1 MKNNLNIKMQYKQVF
16 VSVMILMCIMII
28 SGCKK
33 YLNVAPDNL
42 PRVENAF
49 ALRSEAEKYLFTC
62 YSYIP
67 DEGST
72 ASNPAFLG
80 SDEMVA
86 PLVSRSNSLAANLPR
101 GNQNVVDPY
110 FNNWDG
116 KNGGVPLFQAIR
128 DCNIFIK
135 NMQDMSKVPDINL
148 DERNRWIAEGQFL
161 KAYYHFILMRA
172 YGPIPIMEVSPEIDQ
187 PIETMKL
194 SRMPID
200 SVTNFIVNYI
210 DLAVPNLPIAIA
222 NTVNE
227 LGRITRP
234 AALMLKAKVLILA
247 ASPLFNGNSDYTS
260 FKDKKGQQ
268 LIRADYDASKWE
280 KAVQACKEAILIS
293 ETAGIKLHKFNSEL
307 FKLSDTTTYQMGLR
321 NAISQKW
328 QNSELIWGNSNS
340 NTNYT
345 QAVTVGHFDGR
356 YGSSN
361 GAIADVGAT
370 MKLADL
376 FYTANG
382 IPIAEDK
389 TLQFGDK
396 GELRTGV
403 NKERFNNLLNYQSS
417 RWNFD
422 RENRFYATLAFDGSI
437 WYQEGSLTRTDE
449 NTFNIQSR
457 LGGPSSGTPLPPS
470 GFFCKKLINWKFMWS
485 ADNGISYER
494 YPWPNMRLADLYLL
508 YAEALN
514 ELSGPSDEVYT
525 YLNRIRSRSGL
536 KSIEESW
543 SNYSNN
549 PTKYQNKEGLRQI
562 IRQERGIELA
572 LEGSRFWDVRRWK
585 TASLETNGNVQGWDI
600 SQSSPSLYYRVLTFY
615 SQRFVAPR
623 DYLWPI
629 AEDNLLV
636 NENLVQNPGW

>member
-1 MKNNLNIKMQYKQVF
+1 MKNNSNIKKQHKRVF
-16 VSVMILMCIMII
+16 VSVMILMSVMII
-28 SGCKK
+28 SGCTK

-101 GNQNVVDPY
+101 GNQNVVNPY

-116 KNGGVPLFQAIR
+116 KNGGVALFQAIR

-172 YGPIPIMEVSPEIDQ
+172 YGPIPIMEVSPEIDE
-187 PIETMKL
+187 PIENMKL
-194 SRMPID
+194 KRMPVD
-200 SVTNFIVNYI
+200 SVTTFIVKNI
-210 DLAVPNLPIAIA
+210 DLAVPSLPIAIA

-234 AALMLKAKVLILA
+234 AALMLKAKVLMLA
-247 ASPLFNGNSDYTS
+247 ASPLFNGNSDYAN
-260 FKDKKGQQ
+260 FKDKEGNQ
-268 LIRADYDASKWE
+268 LINTDYDVSKWE
-280 KAVQACKEAILIS
+280 KAVKACKEAILIC
-293 ETAGIKLHKFNSEL
+293 ETTGIKLHKFSSEL
-307 FKLSDTTTYQMGLR
+307 FKLSDTTIYQMSLR
-321 NAISQKW
+321 NAVSQKW

-340 NTNYT
+340 STNYT
-345 QAVTVGHFDGR
+345 QGVTVGHFDGR
-356 YGSSN
+356 YGNSN

-376 FYTANG
+376 FYTNHG
-382 IPIAEDK
+382 VPVAEDK

-396 GELRTGV
+396 GELRTGI
-403 NKERFNNLLNYQSS
+403 NTERFNNLVNYQSS

-422 RENRFYATLAFDGSI
+422 RENRFYGTLAFDGSI
-437 WYQEGSLTRTDE
+437 WYQEGSLTRSDE

-470 GFFCKKLINWKFMWS
+470 GLFCKKLINWKFMWS

-514 ELSGPSDEVYT
+514 EFAGPSPEVYD
-525 YLNRIRSRSGL
+525 YLNRIRTRSGL
-536 KSIEESW
+536 KTIEESW
-543 SNYSNN
+543 INYSNN

-572 LEGSRFWDVRRWK
+572 LEGSRFWDIRRWK
-585 TASLETNGNVQGWDI
+585 TASVETNGNVQGWDI

>member
-1 MKNNLNIKMQYKQVF
+1 MKNITQIQDTVKSLWRFLIFTMLV
-16 VSVMILMCIMII
+16 LMNA
-28 SGCKK
+28 GCDS

-42 PRVENAF
+42 PRVEHAF

-101 GNQNVVDPY
+101 GNQNVVSPY
-110 FNNWDG
+110 FNYWDG
-116 KNGGVPLFQAIR
+116 NNGGTSMFQAIR
-128 DCNIFIK
+128 DCNVFIE
-135 NMQDMSKVPDINL
+135 NMEDMSKVPDISL
-148 DERNRWIAEGQFL
+148 DERNRWIAEAKFL
-161 KAYYHFILMRA
+161 KAYYHYILLRS
-172 YGPIPIMEVSPEIDQ
+172 YGPIPTIETSSDIDE

-194 SRMPID
+194 FRMPVD
-200 SVTNFIVNYI
+200 SVTTFITKYI
-210 DLAVPNLPIAIA
+210 DLATPDLPIAIA

-234 AALMLKAKVLILA
+234 AALMLKAKVLVLA
-247 ASPLFNGNSDYTS
+247 ASPLFNGNPDYTN
-260 FKDKKGQQ
+260 FKDKRGMQ
-268 LIRADYDASKWE
+268 LISTQYDVTKWE
-280 KAVQACKEAILIS
+280 RAAKACKEAIESCEAANI
-293 ETAGIKLHKFNSEL
+293 TLHQFRHEQ
-307 FKLSDTTTYQMGLR
+307 FKLSDTTKYQMSLR
-321 NAISQKW
+321 NAVSQKW

-340 NTNYT
+340 NTSYT
-345 QAVTVGHFDGR
+345 QTVTVGHFDGR
-356 YGSSN
+356 YGASN

-376 FYTANG
+376 FYTKNG
-382 IPIAEDK
+382 VPVAEDK

-396 GELRTGV
+396 AELRSGV
-403 NKERFNNLLNYQSS
+403 TAERFNNLPNYQSS

-437 WYQEGSLTRTDE
+437 WYQEGSLTRSDE
-449 NTFNIQSR
+449 GTFNIQAR
-457 LGGPSSGTPLPPS
+457 LGGVSTGTPLPPS
-470 GFFCKKLINWKFMWS
+470 GYFCKKLINWKFMWG
-485 ADNGISYER
+485 ANNVVSYER
-494 YPWPNMRLADLYLL
+494 YPWPTMRLADLYLL

-514 ELSGPSDEVYT
+514 EFSGPSPEVYN
-525 YLNRIRSRSGL
+525 YLNLIRTRSGL

-543 SNYSNN
+543 TNYSNN
-549 PTKYQNKEGLRQI
+549 PSKFQSKEGLRQI

-572 LEGSRFWDVRRWK
+572 LEGSKFWDIRRWK
-585 TASLETNGNVQGWDI
+585 TAAVESNGNVQGWDI
-600 SQSSPSLYYRVLTFY
+600 SQNAPVLYYRVTTFY

-629 AEDNLLV
+629 TENNLLI